1 MSRDRRRLCATDPRI
16 DHVFSRDYARQ
27 AVLAALAASH
37 LLPQVS
43 GIRGG
48 FGRLRPQ
55 RGLAMSRSVRTAIV
69 AFVALLVATACSQP
83 GTTSPSGSAGASAG
97 GSAAAGST
105 ITVMSLWGAAEQDNF
120 QKVLDAFKA
129 KTGVTAKYDSERTDY
144 ATTLQT
150 RISGGNP
157 PDVAIIPGSGFL
169 RQFARQG
176 SLKKVS
182 DLIDVNAIKANYPPG
197 ILEIGQVDGAQYA
210 IMVKFN
216 SKSTVW
222 YRPDKFKTLGVT
234 TPTDFASFT
243 KLLGDIKAKNQAPLG
258 LGAGDSWTLT
268 DWFESVY
275 VRQAGPDKYDQL
287 FSGKL
292 PWTDASVATA
302 VDTMKQALT
311 EQNVA
316 GGITAALGRNFTD
329 GIGQVFSTNPQAVV
343 YYEVG
348 FVGGI
353 AIGQTN
359 TALKPGDTI
368 DWFDFPA
375 INGNKGVTIGG
386 DVISAF
392 TTKPGVKEF
401 LNYMTSQESGSVW
414 AGTGAIISP
423 IKSVP
428 ASAYPND
435 LAKREAAQVA
445 NASAVRFDGSDL
457 LPSGGG
463 DNLGA
468 ALQDALR
475 GKTVDWAG
483 FETRM
488 KAKWKAEAK

>member
-1 MSRDRRRLCATDPRI
+1 MARSTRL
-16 DHVFSRDYARQ
+16 
-27 AVLAALAASH
+27 
-37 LLPQVS
+37 
-43 GIRGG
+43 
-48 FGRLRPQ
+48 
-55 RGLAMSRSVRTAIV
+55 TAIIVLV
-69 AFVALLVATACSQP
+69 ATLVATACSQS
-83 GTTSPSGSAGASAG
+83 GTTSPSGSAA
-97 GSAAAGST
+97 GSAAGSSAAGST
-105 ITVMSLWGAAEQDNF
+105 INVMSLWGGAEQDNF

-129 KTGVTAKYDSERTDY
+129 KTGVTAKYESIRTDY

-157 PDVAIIPGSGFL
+157 PDVAIIPGIGFL

-176 SLKKVS
+176 SLKKIS

-197 ILEIGQVDGAQYA
+197 ILEIGQVDGTQYA

-222 YRPDKFKTLGVT
+222 YRPDRFKTLGVT
-234 TPTDFASFT
+234 APTDFASFT
-243 KLLGDIKAKNQAPLG
+243 KLLGDIKAKGQAPLG

-311 EQNVA
+311 EQYVA
-316 GGITAALGRNFTD
+316 GGITAALGRTFTD

-343 YYEVG
+343 YYEGG

-353 AIGQTN
+353 ATGQTN
-359 TALKPGDTI
+359 TALKVGETI

-375 INGNKGVTIGG
+375 ISNNKGVTIGG

-401 LNYMTSQESGSVW
+401 LNYMTSQESGAVW

-463 DNLGA
+463 DDMGA
-468 ALQDALR
+468 ALQDALK

-488 KAKWKAEAK
+488 QAKWKAEK

>member
-1 MSRDRRRLCATDPRI
+1 MLRFPR
-16 DHVFSRDYARQ
+16 S
-27 AVLAALAASH
+27 L
-37 LLPQVS
+37 
-43 GIRGG
+43 
-48 FGRLRPQ
+48 
-55 RGLAMSRSVRTAIV
+55 AIV
-69 AFVALLVATACSQP
+69 SLVAILVATACSGG
-83 GTTSPSGSAGASAG
+83 GTTG
-97 GSAAAGST
+97 GSSGTAPPGST
-105 ITVMSLWGAAEQDNF
+105 ITVMSLWGGSEQESF

-129 KTGVTAKYDSERTDY
+129 KTGVTANFESQRTNY
-144 ATTLQT
+144 STVLQT

-157 PDVAIIPGSGFL
+157 PDVAIIPGIGFL

-182 DLIDVNAIKANYPPG
+182 DVGVDLNAIKGNYPPG
-197 ILEIGQVDGAQYA
+197 ILEIGQVDGTQYG

-216 SKSTVW
+216 SKSTMW
-222 YRPDKFKTLGVT
+222 YRPDRFKTAGVS
-234 TPTDFASFT
+234 PATDFTAFV
-243 KLLGDIKAKNQAPLG
+243 KLLGDIKAKGIPPMG
-258 LGAGDSWTLT
+258 LGAADSWTLT
-268 DWFESVY
+268 DWFENIY
-275 VRQAGPDKYDQL
+275 AKQAGPDKYDQL

-302 VDTMKQALT
+302 VDTMKQAIK
-311 EQNVA
+311 EDFVA
-316 GGITAALGRNFTD
+316 GGITAGLGRSFTD
-329 GIGQVFSTNPQAVV
+329 GIGQAFAANGTAAM
-343 YYEVG
+343 YYEGG

-353 AIGQTN
+353 ATGQTN
-359 TALKPGDTI
+359 TALKVGETI

-375 INGNKGVTIGG
+375 VGSGKTVTIGG
-386 DVISAF
+386 DVIAAF

-401 LNYMTSQESGSVW
+401 LNYMTTPDSGAVW

-468 ALQDALR
+468 ALQSAIQ
-475 GKTVDWAG
+475 GKTVDWAA
-483 FETRM
+483 FETAM
-488 KAKWKAEAK
+488 QTKWKAEK

>member
-1 MSRDRRRLCATDPRI
+1 
-16 DHVFSRDYARQ
+16 
-27 AVLAALAASH
+27 
-37 LLPQVS
+37 
-43 GIRGG
+43 
-48 FGRLRPQ
+48 
-55 RGLAMSRSVRTAIV
+55 MSRSARAAIV
-69 AFVALLVATACSQP
+69 AFVALLVATACSQT
-83 GTTSPSGSAGASAG
+83 GTNAPSGSASSSAS
-97 GSAAAGST
+97 GSPAAGAT
-105 ITVMSLWGAAEQDNF
+105 ITVMSLWGASEQDNF
-120 QKVLDAFKA
+120 QKVLDAFKT
-129 KTGVTAKYDSERTDY
+129 KTGVTAKYESVRTDY

-157 PDVAIIPGSGFL
+157 PDVAIIPGIGFL
-169 RQFARQG
+169 RQFAKQG

-197 ILEIGQVDGAQYA
+197 ILEIGQVDGTQYA

-222 YRPDKFKTLGVT
+222 YRPDKFKTLGVSA
-234 TPTDFASFT
+234 PTDFAGFT
-243 KLLGDIKAKNQAPLG
+243 KLLADIKAKGQAPLG

-268 DWFESVY
+268 DWFESIY

-292 PWTDASVATA
+292 AWTDASVATA
-302 VDTMKQALT
+302 VDTMKQAL
-311 EQNVA
+311 QDQYVA
-316 GGITAALGRNFTD
+316 GGVTAALGRNFTD
-329 GIGQVFSTNPQAVV
+329 GIGQVFSANPQAVV
-343 YYEVG
+343 YYEGG

-353 AIGQTN
+353 ATGQTN
-359 TALKPGDTI
+359 TALKVGESI

-375 INGNKGVTIGG
+375 INNGKGVTIGG

-401 LNYMTSQESGSVW
+401 LNYMTSADSGSVW

-423 IKSVP
+423 IKAVP

-445 NASAVRFDGSDL
+445 NATAVRFDGSDL

-463 DNLGA
+463 DDMGA

-475 GKTVDWAG
+475 GKTVDWAK
-483 FETRM
+483 FETSIQ
-488 KAKWKAEAK
+488 AKWKAEK

>member
-1 MSRDRRRLCATDPRI
+1 M
-16 DHVFSRDYARQ
+16 ARSNRT
-27 AVLAALAASH
+27 LAIIALA
-37 LLPQVS
+37 
-43 GIRGG
+43 
-48 FGRLRPQ
+48 
-55 RGLAMSRSVRTAIV
+55 
-69 AFVALLVATACSQP
+69 ALLVATACSQP
-83 GTTSPSGSAGASAG
+83 GTSSPSGSAS
-97 GSAAAGST
+97 SSSAAGST
-105 ITVMSLWGAAEQDNF
+105 ITVMSLWGGSEQESF
-120 QKVLDAFKA
+120 QKVLDAFKT
-129 KTGVTAKYDSERTDY
+129 KTGVTATFDSQRTNY
-144 ATTLQT
+144 STVLQT

-157 PDVAIIPGSGFL
+157 PDIAIIPGIGFL

-182 DLIDVNAIKANYPPG
+182 DIIDVNAIKGNYPPG
-197 ILEIGQVDGAQYA
+197 ILEIGQVDGTQYA

-222 YRPDKFKTLGVT
+222 FRPDKFKTLGVT
-234 TPTDFASFT
+234 APTDYAGFT
-243 KLLGDIKAKNQAPLG
+243 KLLGDIKAKGTAPMG

-268 DWFESVY
+268 DWFENIY
-275 VRQAGPDKYDQL
+275 AKQAGPDKYDQL

-302 VDTMKQALT
+302 VDTMKQAVKDDY
-311 EQNVA
+311 VA
-316 GGITAALGRNFTD
+316 GGITAALGRGFTD
-329 GIGQVFSTNPQAVV
+329 AIGQTFAPNAPAVI
-343 YYEVG
+343 YYEGG

-353 AIGQTN
+353 ATGQTN
-359 TALKPGDTI
+359 TALKVGETI

-375 INGNKGVTIGG
+375 VGSGKTVTIGG
-386 DVISAF
+386 DVIAAF
-392 TTKPGVKEF
+392 TNKPGVKEF
-401 LNYMTSQESGSVW
+401 LNYMTSADSGSVW

-468 ALQDALR
+468 ALQTAIQ
-475 GKTVDWAG
+475 GKTVDWAA
-483 FETRM
+483 FEAAMQT
-488 KAKWKAEAK
+488 KWKAEK

>member
-1 MSRDRRRLCATDPRI
+1 MVRAK
-16 DHVFSRDYARQ
+16 
-27 AVLAALAASH
+27 
-37 LLPQVS
+37 
-43 GIRGG
+43 G
-48 FGRLRPQ
+48 F
-55 RGLAMSRSVRTAIV
+55 VAIV
-69 AFVALLVATACSQP
+69 AFAIVVSACS
-83 GTTSPSGSAGASAG
+83 SGGGGQAP

-105 ITVMSLWGAAEQDNF
+105 INVMSLWGGSEQDSF

-129 KTGVTAKYDSERTDY
+129 KTGVTAAYESVRQDY

-157 PDVAIIPGSGFL
+157 PDVAIIPGIGFL

-197 ILEIGQVDGAQYA
+197 ILEIGQVDGTQYA

-222 YRPDKFKTLGVT
+222 YRPDKFKTLGVSA
-234 TPTDFASFT
+234 PTDFASFT
-243 KLLGDIKAKNQAPLG
+243 KLLGDIKGKGQAPLG
-258 LGAGDSWTLT
+258 LGASDAWTLT

-292 PWTDASVATA
+292 PWTDSSVQAA
-302 VDTMKQALT
+302 VDTMKQALKDDY
-311 EQNVA
+311 VA
-316 GGITAALGRNFTD
+316 GGVTAALGRSFTD

-343 YYEVG
+343 YYEGG

-353 AIGQTN
+353 ATGQTN

-375 INGNKGVTIGG
+375 INSNKSVTIGG

-401 LNYMTSQESGSVW
+401 IQYMTTSDSGSVW
-414 AGTGAIISP
+414 AGTGAVISP
-423 IKSVP
+423 VKAVP
-428 ASAYPND
+428 SSAYPND

-445 NASAVRFDGSDL
+445 NAPAVRFDGSDL

-463 DNLGA
+463 DDMGA

-475 GKTVDWAG
+475 GKTVDWAK
-483 FETRM
+483 FESSIQ
-488 KAKWKAEAK
+488 AKWKAEK